1 MLFINLAG
9 ATLIALIV
17 WWFWLYKPKETEL
30 NDKGLVIIL
39 ENGIYSPARIKVA
52 AGNAIDVTFMRK
64 DPSPCAETLLIP
76 GLDVSETLPLDK
88 EKVIHLPALE
98 PGEYAFHCQMQMYR
112 GQIKAE

>member
-9 ATLIALIV
+9 FTLIALIV
-17 WWFWLYKPKETEL
+17 WWFWLFKPKETGL
-30 NDKGLVIIL
+30 DDKSLVIAV
-39 ENGIYSPARIKVA
+39 ENGVYSPARIKVA
-52 AGNAIDVTFMRK
+52 AGNAIEIKFLRK

-76 GLDVSETLPLDK
+76 DLDVSEMLPLDK

-112 GQIKAE
+112 GQITVD